1 MLYILMADTV
11 IPAFMEKEG
20 HYGTIFENRMRAAGY
35 RGECKYYDVFEA
47 QEYPPIE
54 QLTSSDAVL
63 ITGSKSDAWSDVPW
77 VVKLTD
83 YTKSIIGKCRVVG
96 ICFGHQIVGRALGA
110 PVGRAA
116 DWEVSVCPMDLTPAG
131 RSLLKNVPSD
141 KLQLIQLHKDQVFEL
156 PQETEL
162 LAKNGVCPIQG
173 FYRPNSLLCFQ
184 GHPEYTQYF
193 IESISKTRFEGDRL
207 EDVLA
212 RSGNRNDG
220 PALNKDIVRFIN
232 GEF

>member
-11 IPAFMEKEG
+11 IPAFMQKEG
-20 HYGTIFENRMRAAGY
+20 HYGTIFENRMRSAGY
-35 RGECKYYDVFEA
+35 NGESKYFDVFEA
-47 QEYPPIE
+47 QQYPPAD
-54 QLTSSDAVL
+54 QLTAADAVL
-63 ITGSKSDAWSDVPW
+63 ITGSKGDAWSDLDW
-77 VVKLTD
+77 VLKLTD
-83 YTKSIIGKCRVVG
+83 YTKSIIGKCRIVG

-116 DWEVSVCPMDLTPAG
+116 DWELSVCPMDLTPRA
-131 RSLLKNVPSD
+131 RELLTNVTTE
-141 KLQLIQLHKDQVFEL
+141 KLQLIQLHRDQVFEL
-156 PQETEL
+156 PEGTEL
-162 LAKNGVCPIQG
+162 LAKNEVCPIQG

-193 IESISKTRFEGDRL
+193 IDSISDLRFEGEQL
-207 EDVLA
+207 EDVHA

-220 PALNKDIVRFIN
+220 PVLNKDIVRFIN